1 MDVSRVDRRAAE
13 AIQQSAHSFRLLRLP
28 QNARLL
34 KGSRLEAAP
43 LAATAGACQQHITP
57 YDGAVLI
64 PPDDSTWLA
73 ISDEPLPIGAATE
86 WAVLPQCGA
95 VVMFNGTARDHA
107 DGRDN
112 VEVLEYEAYEEQ
124 VVPRLGEIAEQ
135 VRARWP
141 GLGRVAMLHRVGVV
155 PIGGSAVVIVV
166 SSPHRG
172 EAFEAARY
180 AIDTLKSTVPI
191 WKRET
196 WSGGT
201 SWGLEPQH
209 IVEVDK

>member
-1 MDVSRVDRRAAE
+1 M
-13 AIQQSAHSFRLLRLP
+13 
-28 QNARLL
+28 
-34 KGSRLEAAP
+34 
-43 LAATAGACQQHITP
+43 
-57 YDGAVLI
+57 
-64 PPDDSTWLA
+64 WLG
-73 ISDEPLPIGAATE
+73 ISDQPLPIGVAVD
-86 WAVLPQCGA
+86 WAVLPRCGA
-95 VVMFNGTARDHA
+95 VVMFNGTARNHA
-107 DGRDN
+107 EGRHD

-124 VVPRLGEIAEQ
+124 VIPRLGEIAKQ
-135 VRARWP
+135 MLVRWP
-141 GLGRVAMLHRVGVV
+141 ELGRVAMLHRFGVV
-155 PIGGSAVVIVV
+155 PIGESAVVIVV

-209 IVEVDK
+209 IVEVDP